1 VNGVAAMMK
10 TPFACSVNFPAD
22 MSYAPRRIS
31 CSDHAIGTVLVER
44 CRVGQCSNLPKRLT
58 QNEDTDQRN

>member
-1 VNGVAAMMK
+1 VNGVAAMMR
-10 TPFACSVNFPAD
+10 TPFACSVSFPAD

-44 CRVGQCSNLPKRLT
+44 CRVGQCSSLPAA